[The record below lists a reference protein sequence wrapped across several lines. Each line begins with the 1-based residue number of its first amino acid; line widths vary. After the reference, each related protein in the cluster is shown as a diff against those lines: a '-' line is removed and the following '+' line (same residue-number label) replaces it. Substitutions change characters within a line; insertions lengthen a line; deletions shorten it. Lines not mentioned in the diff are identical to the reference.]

1 MRIKKLLAL
10 ALAGT
15 MVFSMAACGSKDSDK
30 DSNKKTEANDSA
42 EESKDVS
49 VDSVVEDFSLFMENM
64 NENFSSKT
72 YMKLNMS
79 ASGMA
84 MTMEATADT
93 TAFDGVSYTKS
104 TTTVLGEKSE
114 DEEYTIKN
122 EDGSVT
128 TAYKS
133 ADDDEWEVDTV
144 DAADIEEVQKLDV
157 ETLKKNA
164 TMETKGDDY
173 IVTMEIDASEMDFG
187 DTDMLGDVSG
197 MKVKVIVTYN
207 AKDKAVTEMEVKF
220 DLEALSEAFAE
231 MGDITIDEFVMKVT
245 DIKKNDKAI
254 EIPAEIELD

>member
-1 MRIKKLLAL
+1 
-10 ALAGT
+10 
-15 MVFSMAACGSKDSDK
+15 
-30 DSNKKTEANDSA
+30 
-42 EESKDVS
+42 
-49 VDSVVEDFSLFMENM
+49 
-64 NENFSSKT
+64 
-72 YMKLNMS
+72 MKLDMS
-79 ASGMA
+79 ASGMG
-84 MTMEATADT
+84 MTMEATAET

-104 TTTVLGEKSE
+104 TTTALGMESV

-133 ADDDEWEVDTV
+133 EDDDEWEVDTV
-144 DAADIEEVQKLDV
+144 DAEDIEEVEKLDV
-157 ETLKKNA
+157 EVLKKNA

-173 IVTMEIDASEMDFG
+173 IVTMEVNASEMN
-187 DTDMLGDVSG
+187 LGENELLGEIED
-197 MKVKVIVTYN
+197 MKVIVVVTYN

-231 MGDITIDEFVMKVT
+231 LGDVEIKDFVMKVT